1 MLSRPESQ
9 DGAVVDGN
17 GWHTLPPRLSILR
30 SHNHSRSSSSN
41 YVPGSKALLSK
52 FFASNLPSCCSSLSA
67 ESRNGV
73 IRVLGLEMSL
83 SLPRRV
89 IHKANSTSIFI
100 GMDERGEVEEA
111 GEIFLVPE
119 SASAPPAVGD
129 FEHTSGEVD
138 EEEYG
143 EIIGRPDGAS
153 KSPLEELHTDGR
165 LRGSF
170 SASSSSS

>member
-1 MLSRPESQ
+1 
-9 DGAVVDGN
+9 
-17 GWHTLPPRLSILR
+17 
-30 SHNHSRSSSSN
+30 
-41 YVPGSKALLSK
+41 
-52 FFASNLPSCCSSLSA
+52 
-67 ESRNGV
+67 
-73 IRVLGLEMSL
+73 MSL

-111 GEIFLVPE
+111 GDIFLVPE

-129 FEHTSGEVD
+129 FEHTLGEVD

-143 EIIGRPDGAS
+143 EIIGCPGSVS

-165 LRGSF
+165 PRGSF
-170 SASSSSS
+170 SVSSSLS